1 MVLKL
6 CSTGLLSFNVW
17 INLVN
22 INYDATKQALKAQG
36 KKQRRGTACICFGNS
51 ARLMDAARFIKEAW
65 DAISTT
71 NVRNAFQKVDLKI
84 VLKSSPPL
92 MMLTFNKSS
101 TVLRMSMF
109 R

>member
-1 MVLKL
+1 
-6 CSTGLLSFNVW
+6 
-17 INLVN
+17 
-22 INYDATKQALKAQG
+22 
-36 KKQRRGTACICFGNS
+36 
-51 ARLMDAARFIKEAW
+51 MDAARFITEAW